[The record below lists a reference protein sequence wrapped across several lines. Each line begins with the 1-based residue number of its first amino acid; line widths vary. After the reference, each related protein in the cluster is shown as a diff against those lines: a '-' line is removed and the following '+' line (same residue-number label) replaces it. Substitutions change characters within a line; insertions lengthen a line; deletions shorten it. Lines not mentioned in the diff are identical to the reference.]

1 VRSELMLPHGRR
13 SIVRFSRLAFSMSA
27 FSISTLALILAPA
40 GGTAWA
46 QALAPPVKIAVIDMQ
61 SAMLS
66 TNDGQKA
73 AAELKAKFLP
83 KQQELEKRSQ
93 ELAAKQEQYRKTENT
108 ISDEA
113 KATLARDIDTMT
125 KNLQRDT
132 DDARQDAE
140 QEQQKVLNELGQK
153 MMQVLQKYAI
163 EKQITMVMDVSGQP
177 NNVLF
182 ASNQIEI
189 TRDIIAMYN
198 AAAPMTAVP
207 PAKASPNP
215 SSSAPAPKAPAA
227 RPATPPAASAPK
239 Q

>member
-1 VRSELMLPHGRR
+1 M
-13 SIVRFSRLAFSMSA
+13 SMVALS
-27 FSISTLALILAPA
+27 LAL
-40 GGTAWA
+40 GSGTAWA

-61 SAMLS
+61 SALLS
-66 TNDGQKA
+66 TEDGKKA
-73 AAELKAKFLP
+73 VAELKAKFAP
-83 KQQELEKRSQ
+83 KEQEFQKRQ
-93 ELAAKQEQYRKTENT
+93 AELAAKQEQFRKTENT

-113 KATLARDIDTMT
+113 KATLARDIDAMT

-140 QEQQKVLNELGQK
+140 QEQQKILNELGQK

-182 ASNQIEI
+182 ASSNVEI

-207 PAKASPNP
+207 PAKAPANP

-227 RPATPPAASAPK
+227 RPATPPAAPAPK